1 MTSTATAGL
10 FAGSFD
16 PPTLGHRDII
26 VRAAALC
33 TPLWIGIGRN
43 PHKRP
48 MLTIDTRLELLRAEC
63 AAGGLAAEQVRVA
76 AFDGATVHFARA
88 QGLRVL
94 IRGLR
99 GSGDLNAERGMAEVN
114 RMNGL
119 DTVFLLAQSAH
130 SHLSSQLVREA
141 AKVGLPLD
149 GLVSDAVAGA
159 LRQALDD
166 EGERTPA

>member
-1 MTSTATAGL
+1 MES
-10 FAGSFD
+10 
-16 PPTLGHRDII
+16 R
-26 VRAAALC
+26 
-33 TPLWIGIGRN
+33 
-43 PHKRP
+43 
-48 MLTIDTRLELLRAEC
+48 
-63 AAGGLAAEQVRVA
+63 
-76 AFDGATVHFARA
+76 
-88 QGLRVL
+88 
-94 IRGLR
+94 
-99 GSGDLNAERGMAEVN
+99 LNAERGMAEVN
-114 RMNGL
+114 RMNCL